1 MSGWGLTSIL
11 MSRRGEAHRDT
22 GEVNVKIEIEVM
34 KPQTKKGQG
43 MPESG
48 AGSPLALLE
57 RV

>member
-1 MSGWGLTSIL
+1 
-11 MSRRGEAHRDT
+11 
-22 GEVNVKIEIEVM
+22 M